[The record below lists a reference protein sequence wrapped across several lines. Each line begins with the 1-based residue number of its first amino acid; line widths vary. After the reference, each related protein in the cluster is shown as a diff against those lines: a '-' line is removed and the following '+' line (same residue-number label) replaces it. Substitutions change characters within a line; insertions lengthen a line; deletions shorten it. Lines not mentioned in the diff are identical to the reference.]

1 MHSFYRHDLHNDKN
15 CARIMRSEAFLLM
28 ITKEKVIL
36 QMVNGLKKYEII
48 WWVTIFG
55 SDPANI
61 RRVF

>member
-1 MHSFYRHDLHNDKN
+1 
-15 CARIMRSEAFLLM
+15 MRSEAFLLM